1 MITLGDAK
9 NELNLAEDIKE
20 LTKYIENMI
29 DRELS
34 KLLNLYAEKIEFSI
48 KDFPS
53 RSFYDEPIRKRL
65 FSIYNNDSRFSEIKL
80 GVNTNCGKLS
90 IRFSLKL
97 NPHNETL
104 KEIVKENEKLK
115 PYIELID
122 KKLIEEININSSKY
136 DIYKD
141 EGIFIDLSYVTNIN
155 CGLLQLLRDKYIQYS
170 GWKRIDTIYNTN
182 NIFYGLVFY
191 LNK

>member
-1 MITLGDAK
+1 MITLENAK
-9 NELNLAEDIKE
+9 NELKLVEDIKE
-20 LTKYIENMI
+20 LTKHIEYMI
-29 DRELS
+29 DREL
-34 KLLNLYAEKIEFSI
+34 LRITNTYAEKIEFSI

-80 GVNTNCGKLS
+80 GVNTNSGKLD
-90 IRFSLKL
+90 IRFSLKP
-97 NPHNETL
+97 NPHNDKIKNIME
-104 KEIVKENEKLK
+104 ENDKLK

-136 DIYKD
+136 DTYKD
-141 EGIFIDLSYVTNIN
+141 EGIFIDLSYVANISY
-155 CGLLQLLRDKYIQYS
+155 GLLMLLRDRYVKYS
-170 GWKRIDTIYNTN
+170 GWKTIDVVQNGPVH
-182 NIFYGLVFY
+182 GLVFY

>member
-1 MITLGDAK
+1 MITLEDAK

-34 KLLNLYAEKIEFSI
+34 KILNLYSEKIEFAI

-53 RSFYDEPIRKRL
+53 RSFYDEPIRKKL

-80 GVNTNCGKLS
+80 RVNTNCGK
-90 IRFSLKL
+90 IEVRFSLKL

-115 PYIELID
+115 PYIELVD
-122 KKLIEEININSSKY
+122 KKLIEEINTNSSKY
-136 DIYKD
+136 DTYKD
-141 EGIFIDLSYVTNIN
+141 ESIFINLSYAANIN
-155 CGLLQLLRDKYIQYS
+155 YRLLMLLRDIYVKYA
-170 GWKRIDTIYNTN
+170 GWKTIDVVQNGPVN
-182 NIFYGLVFY
+182 GLVFY
-191 LNK
+191 FNK

>member
-1 MITLGDAK
+1 MITLEDAK

-34 KLLNLYAEKIEFSI
+34 KLLNLYTEKIEFSI

-80 GVNTNCGKLS
+80 GVNTNCGKLE
-90 IRFSLKL
+90 IRFSLKF
-97 NPHNETL
+97 NPHNEIL
-104 KEIVKENEKLK
+104 KAIVKENEKLK
-115 PYIELID
+115 PYIQLID

-136 DIYKD
+136 DTYKD
-141 EGIFIDLSYVTNIN
+141 EGIFIDLSYVANMSY
-155 CGLLQLLRDKYIQYS
+155 GLLMLLRDRYVKYS
-170 GWKRIDTIYNTN
+170 GWKTIDVFSNGPVN
-182 NIFYGLVFY
+182 GLIFY